1 MCARIVDVVLVVI
14 PSPKSQNRFVIVPVE
29 LSVKLTVTGQK
40 PLVGLAWKLASGI
53 VAPVPVTVLVEL
65 PALLVRK
72 TTLLLKTPLA
82 TGANWITTLVEVWPD
97 RLNELPATTLKT
109 LSTLTTALLMVTS
122 PRFVAT
128 KLVWALAP
136 TATVPKSKPAGE
148 TASCAGA
155 RPVPLSALVELPPL
169 AVRKT
174 TLLLKTP
181 AATGVNWITT
191 LVEL

>member
-1 MCARIVDVVLVVI
+1 MCAIIVDVVLVVR

-53 VAPVPVTVLVEL
+53 VAPVPITLFVEI
-65 PALLVRK
+65 PALVVRK
-72 TTLLLKTPLA
+72 TTLLLKTPFA

-97 RLNELPATTLKT
+97 RLNELPAAVLKT
-109 LSTLTTALLMVTS
+109 LSTVTTALLRVTS

-136 TATVPKSKPAGE
+136 TAIVPKSKAAGE

-155 RPVPLSALVELPPL
+155 SPVPLTALVELPAL
-169 AVRKT
+169 AVVKT
-174 TLLLKTP
+174 RLLLKTP
-181 AATGVNWITT
+181 AATGANWITT

>member
-53 VAPVPVTVLVEL
+53 VAPVPVTALVEL

-72 TTLLLKTPLA
+72 TTLLLKTPSPP
-82 TGANWITTLVEVWPD
+82 GANWITTLVELWPD

-128 KLVWALAP
+128 KLAWALAP
-136 TATVPKSKPAGE
+136 TATAPKSRPAGE

-155 RPVPLSALVELPPL
+155 SPSPPRALVESPPL
-169 AVRKT
+169 
-174 TLLLKTP
+174 LLNN
-181 AATGVNWITT
+181 AAT
-191 LVEL
+191 LK

>member
-1 MCARIVDVVLVVI
+1 MCARSVDVVLVVI

-72 TTLLLKTPLA
+72 TTLLLKTPFA
-82 TGANWITTLVEVWPD
+82 PGANWITTLVEVWPD

-109 LSTLTTALLMVTS
+109 LSTLTTALLMVMS
-122 PRFVAT
+122 PRFVTT
-128 KLVWALAP
+128 KLAWALAP
-136 TATVPKSKPAGE
+136 TTTRPKSSPEGE

-155 RPVPLSALVELPPL
+155 SPTPLSALVGPPSLPLKNAGPL
-169 AVRKT
+169 N
-174 TLLLKTP
+174 LP
-181 AATGVNWITT
+181 ACVGVKATC
-191 LVEL
+191 